1 MFGAILSAAG
11 GIAQGVMGA
20 IQAGKANRAIRNYQ
34 RQDLVNVQEGRRVS
48 TAAQEY
54 AQEQLAMSGA
64 TAMQDIKAGGVRSVI
79 GATSKMASNIVDSAQ
94 KIGAQIDVAQT
105 ELDAQKAQD
114 EIRIQ
119 QMTEE
124 REKAD
129 LAGLGQQLATGQ
141 QNLFNGIGAVAQSA
155 SAIGGMSGAG
165 GAGGIMGALG
175 KKD

>member
-20 IQAGKANRAIRNYQ
+20 IQAGKAKKALENYQ
-34 RQDLVNVQEGRRVS
+34 RQDLTNVHEGRRIS

-54 AQEQLAMSGA
+54 AQEQLSISAA
-64 TAMQDIKAGGVRSVI
+64 TAMQDIKASGVRGVV
-79 GATSKMASNIVDSAQ
+79 GATSKIVGNAVDMAQ
-94 KIGAQIDVAQT
+94 KTGAEIDVAQT
-105 ELDAQKAQD
+105 ELDKDKAND

-129 LAGLGQQLATGQ
+129 LAGLGQQQAVGQ
-141 QNLFNGIGAVAQSA
+141 QNMFGGIGAVAQ
-155 SAIGGMSGAG
+155 AG
-165 GAGGIMGALG
+165 SSLMGQGKANKDAGLG
-175 KKD
+175 FWGNK